1 MGSAASVCQLEL
13 PRDIHIHSPI
23 STVGIVGIQCRAAQ
37 LACGRSDGHAGRYA
51 FGLMQLQQLL
61 AGTETN
67 SIHEKECLHQC
78 INFVA
83 YVMHAV

>member
-23 STVGIVGIQCRAAQ
+23 STMGLVGIQCRVAQ

-51 FGLMQLQQLL
+51 SGLML
-61 AGTETN
+61 AGT
-67 SIHEKECLHQC
+67 
-78 INFVA
+78 
-83 YVMHAV
+83 